1 MSEMQEI
8 QKNLISFLDKA
19 YALTIESLKLVQKQ
33 DFENLNNVLSNRERA
48 INIIDSLSQNLSMYQ
63 KNMDQADVNEFNTQV
78 SQVIEKINSIDEIVM
93 SCLEHEKNKTQFEI
107 AKSFK
112 SKENFK
118 GYNLNNVK

>member
-1 MSEMQEI
+1 MNEMQEI

-19 YALTIESLKLVQKQ
+19 YALTIKSLKLVQNQ
-33 DFENLNNVLSNRERA
+33 EFEELNTVLANRERA
-48 INIIDSLSQNLSMYQ
+48 INIIDSLSQNLSMFQ
-63 KNMDQADVNEFNTQV
+63 SKMEQNEFNEFNTQV
-78 SQVIEKINSIDEIVM
+78 SQVIEKINGIDEIVM
-93 SCLEHEKNKTQFEI
+93 SCLDHEKNKTQFEI

>member
-1 MSEMQEI
+1 MNEMQEI

-19 YALTIESLKLVQKQ
+19 YALTIKSLKLVQNQ
-33 DFENLNNVLSNRERA
+33 EFEELNTVLANRERA
-48 INIIDSLSQNLSMYQ
+48 INIIDSLSQNLSMFQ
-63 KNMDQADVNEFNTQV
+63 SKMEQNEFNEFNTQV
-78 SQVIEKINSIDEIVM
+78 SQVIEKINGIDEIVM

>member
-19 YALTIESLKLVQKQ
+19 YDLTIESFKLVQKQ
-33 DFENLNNVLSNRERA
+33 EFEQLNTVLANRERA
-48 INIIDSLSQNLSMYQ
+48 ISIIDSLSQNLSMYQ
-63 KNMDQADVNEFNTQV
+63 KVMEQAEYNEFNNQV
-78 SQVIEKINSIDEIVM
+78 SLVIEKINSIDEIVM

-107 AKSFK
+107 AKSHK
-112 SKENFK
+112 NKENFK